1 MATLNPAD
9 QDGRLRYLNTSK
21 FYIDIKNE
29 LGLNYKKVRGDLLA
43 TSLAK
48 PQNYYAL
55 RNTIISAMTEAQV
68 ESMYKVVWLCLRNG
82 QTPDN
87 NPITY
92 KNAENATVQFV
103 PQVPEHI
110 IGEFASKAAKT
121 IESLMEDI
129 IEQILPDDYLALA
142 QSRQKSILKSKGI
155 MDDA

>member
-1 MATLNPAD
+1 MD
-9 QDGRLRYLNTSK
+9 GDGRLRNINTSK
-21 FYIDIKNE
+21 FFIDIKNE

-48 PQNYYAL
+48 PQNYYTL
-55 RNTIISAMTEAQV
+55 RNDIITEMTEAQV
-68 ESMYKVVWLCLRNG
+68 QTMYEVVWRCLRNG
-82 QTPDN
+82 QKPNGDA
-87 NPITY
+87 ITY
-92 KNAENATVQFV
+92 RNAADNVTQFV

-121 IESLMEDI
+121 IENLMEDI

-142 QSRQKSILKSKGI
+142 QSRQKGILKSKGI

>member
-1 MATLNPAD
+1 MA
-9 QDGRLRYLNTSK
+9 GRLADITTSK
-21 FYIDIKNE
+21 FFIDIKNE
-29 LGLNYKKVRGDLLA
+29 LGLSYKKVRGDLLA

-55 RNTIISAMTEAQV
+55 RNEIISSMTEAQV
-68 ESMYKVVWLCLRNG
+68 ERMYLIVWRCLRNG
-82 QTPDN
+82 QKPNGD
-87 NPITY
+87 PITY
-92 KNAENATVQFV
+92 NNAENTATQFV

-142 QSRQKSILKSKGI
+142 QSRQKSVLKSKGI